1 MTREEALRRA
11 AEIQEEVAT
20 LNAIPEAAATL
31 LDRELERLELFH
43 RERCCTPRLTPEQ
56 SAMHREARG
65 LALGLHG
72 FFAKRRAALKQE
84 LIALRKTLH

>member
-11 AEIQEEVAT
+11 AAIQEELAS
-20 LNAIPEAAATL
+20 LNAIPQAGAAL

-43 RERCCTPRLTPEQ
+43 RERCCNPRLTPEQ

-65 LALGLHG
+65 LALGLQS
-72 FFAKRRAALKQE
+72 FFAKRRAALRQE
-84 LIALRKTLH
+84 MATLKKSLG